1 MHRFFV
7 TPTAIQ
13 GDAVALDA
21 QTAHQLREVL
31 RLGPGADIM
40 VLDGSGREYQVTIT
54 HLSRTGAEG
63 HILSQ
68 APGPGEPRT
77 HITLYQA
84 VLKGEKFEWLLQ
96 KGAEIGISRFAP
108 LLAQRCVT
116 HDRASLDKKADRW
129 RRIIQ
134 EAAEQ
139 ARRARLPALTP
150 PLDLA
155 EACQEAAA
163 EASLALFLWESAPGR
178 GLKEALQAWRSSAA
192 AHGRISLFVGPEG
205 GFTESE
211 AALAEASGAR
221 LIGLGPRILRAETAG
236 LAAAAAILYELG
248 DM

>member
-7 TPTAIQ
+7 APTAIH
-13 GDAVALDA
+13 GDTVALNA
-21 QTAHQLREVL
+21 PTAHQLREVL

-40 VLDGSGREYQVTIT
+40 VLDGSGREYRVTIT
-54 HLSRTGAEG
+54 HLTRTGAEG
-63 HILSQ
+63 HIVGQ
-68 APGPGEPRT
+68 APGAGEPRT

-96 KGAEIGISRFAP
+96 KGVEIGISRFAP
-108 LLAQRCVT
+108 LLAQRSVT
-116 HDRASLDKKADRW
+116 HDRASLDKKGDRW

-139 ARRARLPALTP
+139 ARRARLPALTA
-150 PLDLA
+150 PLSLA

-163 EASLALFLWESAPGR
+163 EAGLALFLWESAPGR
-178 GLKEALQAWRSSAA
+178 GLREALQAWRSSAA
-192 AHGRISLFVGPEG
+192 ANGRISLFIGPEG
-205 GFTESE
+205 GFAESE

>member
-7 TPTAIQ
+7 PSSAIQ
-13 GDAVALDA
+13 GDAVALNA

-31 RLGPGADIM
+31 RLGPGAEIM
-40 VLDGSGREYQVTIT
+40 VLDGSGREFRVTIT
-54 HLSRTGAEG
+54 QLSRTGAQG
-63 HILSQ
+63 RILGQ
-68 APGPGEPRT
+68 APGSGEPHT
-77 HITLYQA
+77 HITLFQA

-96 KGAEIGISRFAP
+96 KGVEIGISRFAP

-139 ARRARLPALTP
+139 ARRARLPALAA

-163 EASLALFLWESAPGR
+163 EAGLALFLWESAPGR
-178 GLKEALQAWRSSAA
+178 GLKETLQAWRSSAA
-192 AHGRISLFVGPEG
+192 TNGRISLFVGPEG
-205 GFTESE
+205 GFAESE
-211 AALAEASGAR
+211 AALAAASGAR